1 MPFTEIYQVE
11 DAPIVV
17 TRYTGRVA
25 PADIQ
30 AADEAAKPF
39 FGKFQT
45 AAVLIIDTSS
55 AAETGFK
62 DIIDLLKTPPDPAAR
77 ATPYPVR
84 PFFLGTHQLA
94 KLYIDAM
101 RQEQFGR
108 MQIPMFVTL
117 DDAIAAARAFL
128 AQIKTEP
135 VSD

>member
-1 MPFTEIYQVE
+1 MAFTEIYQVE
-11 DAPIVV
+11 NAPIVV
-17 TRYTGRVA
+17 TRYTGHVI

-39 FGKFQT
+39 FAKIQA

-77 ATPYPVR
+77 TTAYRVQ
-84 PFFLGTHQLA
+84 PFFIGTHQLA

-101 RQEQFGR
+101 RQKQFGGN
-108 MQIPMFVTL
+108 QIPMFASL
-117 DDAIAAARAFL
+117 DDAIAAARQWL
-128 AQIKTEP
+128 STYHTSVK
-135 VSD
+135 S